1 MTPVHNRSN
10 HVKQI
15 PHHLLALYG
24 TGASPAVLQARFE
37 ENSNYQRPAQPP
49 AAVLKAWTE
58 AAPLLGKGK
67 NYSAFLSFFQE
78 QIAAQGS
85 KQVLHEY
92 VLKGDAAADDMLAR
106 MHAGFLHP
114 MIQLMY
120 GVEWTQP
127 AMVAEALAQTAVH
140 GDEGLKTLL
149 FEAEARSRAAAV
161 AATSQSSSSGSSGG
175 MPAILDLYRAV
186 GADEKLASC
195 VTVEMESKVREGVL
209 GSEETRRAILDI
221 MSRVGVA
228 PEEVPERTAEMFDA
242 SVFVA
247 ASAAAHP
254 AKHPKFDFFLM

>member
-1 MTPVHNRSN
+1 M
-10 HVKQI
+10 
-15 PHHLLALYG
+15 
-24 TGASPAVLQARFE
+24 QARFE

-49 AAVLKAWTE
+49 AAVLKAWTD
-58 AAPLLGKGK
+58 AAPLLGQGK

-78 QIAAQGS
+78 QIAAQS
-85 KQVLHEY
+85 LKQVLYEY

-106 MHAGFLHP
+106 MFAGFMHP

-120 GVEWTQP
+120 GVEWAQP

-140 GDEGLKTLL
+140 GDEGLKSLL
-149 FEAEARSRAAAV
+149 FAAEARSRAAA
-161 AATSQSSSSGSSGG
+161 AASPGG
-175 MPAILDLYRAV
+175 GGGRMPAVLDLYRAV

-209 GSEETRRAILDI
+209 GSEATHRAILDI

-254 AKHPKFDFFLM
+254 VKYPKFDFFLM

>member
-1 MTPVHNRSN
+1 M
-10 HVKQI
+10 
-15 PHHLLALYG
+15 
-24 TGASPAVLQARFE
+24 
-37 ENSNYQRPAQPP
+37 
-49 AAVLKAWTE
+49 
-58 AAPLLGKGK
+58 
-67 NYSAFLSFFQE
+67 
-78 QIAAQGS
+78 
-85 KQVLHEY
+85 LHEY
-92 VLKGDAAADDMLAR
+92 VLKGDVAADDMLAR
-106 MHAGFLHP
+106 MFAGFLHP

-140 GDEGLKTLL
+140 GDEGLKNLL
-149 FEAEARSRAAAV
+149 FAAEARSRASLPA
-161 AATSQSSSSGSSGG
+161 SQEGG
-175 MPAILDLYRAV
+175 RMPAILDLYRAV

-209 GSEETRRAILDI
+209 GSDETYRAILDI

-254 AKHPKFDFFLM
+254 VKYPKFDFFLM